1 MLFCK
6 CFNFLLGLSFS
17 SKIARFAKEF
27 AIHLWSDILPSF
39 YNKVVP
45 DIFIFKFCFILY
57 YPFKAFGFISVIP
70 RITYM
75 YEICT
80 HMFKVI
86 RMWLMGHHLFIHLSK
101 IFERQLW
108 FMHCTRVWETKINR
122 EQSLLSRSFQSWKG
136 HRHIN
141 K

>member
-70 RITYM
+70 RITYI
-75 YEICT
+75 YIWNLYTHCLKLSECDSWGIIYSFIFQKFSKDNCDLCT
-80 HMFKVI
+80 VLESGKLRSIENSPCFQEA
-86 RMWLMGHHLFIHLSK
+86 S
-101 IFERQLW
+101 
-108 FMHCTRVWETKINR
+108 
-122 EQSLLSRSFQSWKG
+122 SLGKDTD
-136 HRHIN
+136 I
-141 K
+141 